1 MKQYHEALAHVLE
14 NGKNKTDRTGV
25 GTRSVFGYQMRF
37 NLQEGF
43 PAVTTKK
50 LAWRAVVSELLW
62 FLEGSGDERRLA
74 EILHGTRD
82 SNKKTIWTANAEA
95 DYWSPKATYE
105 GDLGRVYGVQ
115 WRSWRKY
122 IEQKDMGPAHLGGTR
137 IATDRIDVD
146 QIQQLIDGIKKDPSG
161 RRHII
166 SAWNPAELDQ
176 MALPPCHVMAQFD
189 VTDGYLSCQ
198 LYQRSCDMFL
208 GVPFNIASYSL
219 LTHIIAKECNLKVGD
234 FIWTGGD
241 CHIYNNHIDAVNEQ
255 LVRTPKQLPT
265 LFITEGKKIAD
276 YIVDDF
282 ILDNY
287 NPDPAIKAD
296 MAV

>member
-1 MKQYHEALAHVLE
+1 MKQYHQALKHILT
-14 NGKNKTDRTGV
+14 NGKDKTDRTGV

-43 PAVTTKK
+43 PATTTKK

-62 FLEGSGDERRLA
+62 FLEGSSDERRLA
-74 EILHGTRD
+74 EILHSTRD
-82 SNKKTIWTANAEA
+82 NAKKTIWTANAEA
-95 DYWSPKATYE
+95 PYWQDKAKFP

-115 WRSWRKY
+115 WR
-122 IEQKDMGPAHLGGTR
+122 DFGG
-137 IATDRIDVD
+137 VD
-146 QIQQLIDGIKKDPSG
+146 QISKLIEDLKTNPDS

-166 SAWNPAELDQ
+166 SAWNPPELDQ

-198 LYQRSCDMFL
+198 MYQRSCDMFL

-219 LTHIIAKECNLKVGD
+219 LVHIIARECGLKVGD
-234 FIWTGGD
+234 FVWTGGD
-241 CHIYNNHIDAVNEQ
+241 CHIYNNHFDAVEEQ
-255 LVRTPKQLPT
+255 LSREPKALPT
-265 LFITEGKKIAD
+265 LVFTTGKKIAN
-276 YIVDDF
+276 YNIDDF
-282 ILDNY
+282 VLDNY
-287 NPDPAIKAD
+287 NPDPAIKAE

>member
-1 MKQYHEALAHVLE
+1 MKQYHQALKNILI

-43 PAVTTKK
+43 PATTTKK

-62 FLEGSGDERRLA
+62 FLEGSSDERRLA
-74 EILHGTRD
+74 EILHNTRD
-82 SNKKTIWTANAEA
+82 SAKNTIWTANAEA
-95 DYWSPKATYE
+95 PYWQDKARFP

-115 WRSWRKY
+115 WR
-122 IEQKDMGPAHLGGTR
+122 DFGG
-137 IATDRIDVD
+137 VD
-146 QIQQLIDGIKKDPSG
+146 QVTKLINDLKTNPDS

-166 SAWNPAELDQ
+166 SAWNPPELDR

-198 LYQRSCDMFL
+198 MYQRSCDMFL

-219 LTHIIAKECNLKVGD
+219 LVHIIARECGLKVGD
-234 FIWTGGD
+234 FVWTGGD
-241 CHIYNNHIDAVNEQ
+241 CHIYNNHSEAVEVQ
-255 LVRTPKQLPT
+255 LGREPKPLPT
-265 LFITEGKKIAD
+265 LVFTTGKKIAE
-276 YIVDDF
+276 YKVDDF
-282 ILDNY
+282 VLDNY
-287 NPDPAIKAD
+287 NPDPAIKAE